1 MKKILATLFA
11 AFLSI
16 AAFSNTEKPGHPND
30 SLTPLDVKSINTK
43 AVKNFRTRYANI
55 QEPVWYTSKS
65 GTVSCFKRDGYIN
78 RVYYDKNGR
87 WAYSLLF
94 YNENKLDREVRKAIK
109 INYYDQDI
117 TLVEEIQ
124 TLTGLTY
131 VITLEDKSSLK
142 FLKIN
147 LEGEMQIIQELD
159 KK

>member
-1 MKKILATLFA
+1 MKKILATLFVGS
-11 AFLSI
+11 LSI
-16 AAFSNTEKPGHPND
+16 AAFSNSGKTGRPDG
-30 SLTPLDVKSINTK
+30 SLAPLDAKNINVK
-43 AVKNFRTRYANI
+43 AVKDFRTRYVNI
-55 QEPVWYTSKS
+55 QEPVWYTVKS

-78 RVYYDKNGR
+78 RVFYNKNGR

-109 INYYDQDI
+109 MTYYDQDI

-124 TLTGLTY
+124 TLTGLAY
-131 VITLEDKSSLK
+131 VVTLEDKSSLK

-147 LEGEMQIIQELD
+147 EEGEMQIMQEME